1 MIDILTS
8 EDMENMS
15 LHVFQYL
22 TLYYI
27 ININIVWL
35 YTMHENVS
43 LNIDIK
49 YFGKKTSI
57 WWQLPALID
66 QRHVAPHRARKAVV
80 ISSDVKQVSGCNW
93 TFSNKM

>member
-57 WWQLPALID
+57 WWQLCANQIETLTSPPGHTWGICL
-66 QRHVAPHRARKAVV
+66 
-80 ISSDVKQVSGCNW
+80 
-93 TFSNKM
+93 FSIWRRREFDLFF